1 MKGESAAGAVPL
13 TFGDYYAIRLGAG
26 AVHDSRMHCGL
37 AVRRPGPP
45 PDPESLRELVAER
58 VRVAA
63 PALTYRVAGR
73 GRHACWEPD
82 PGFDAAHHVEFH
94 RLPRVTYQA
103 VVDAMRLRP
112 LSWERPL
119 WSLMVLYG
127 EPGEGHVVCYRA
139 HHAFQDGMGVVAAAR
154 ALLSTGTLP
163 PPTEAGD
170 DGGGPVYRGSPGP
183 VRSALGDLC
192 RLAAAS
198 PPWFAMHLDH
208 GESAGGGLRL
218 EVANLDRA
226 AFDDVSRATG
236 ASIAQIGLAL
246 VTGAIR
252 AWNQPAWNQPAWDA
266 GPTPDGAGKPAA
278 GPRGESSAEQTAG
291 PPVGQTAGMPAGP
304 TAGPAAELAVR
315 LRAGSPGDWPA
326 GLRRGLPVGLPV
338 GLLGH
343 RAHTGLGN
351 HTGLL
356 PITLPCD
363 EPSPATRLERIAEQT
378 TIRRI
383 AHARRSARGLYG
395 LPAAVAV
402 PMLRLLSPLLGQ
414 SSPRRLGA
422 TALPVPR
429 ELAGQGEV
437 FAVPGLP
444 PALAGMVVIM
454 PAGANVAIS
463 AVFDPRVARTDEFP
477 GLLRRELTE
486 SLAPATR

>member
-13 TFGDYYAIRLGAG
+13 TFGDHYTIRLGAG
-26 AVHDSRMHCGL
+26 AAHDSRMHCGL

-63 PALTYRVAGR
+63 PALTYRSAGR
-73 GRHACWEPD
+73 GRRACWETD

-154 ALLSTGTLP
+154 TLLGTGTLP

-170 DGGGPVYRGSPGP
+170 DGGGPVYRGAPGL
-183 VRSALGDLC
+183 VRRALGDLR

-198 PPWFAMHLDH
+198 PPWFATRPDP
-208 GESAGGGLRL
+208 GESADDGLRL

-252 AWNQPAWNQPAWDA
+252 AWNQPAWDA
-266 GPTPDGAGKPAA
+266 GPAPDGAGKRTA
-278 GPRGESSAEQTAG
+278 GPRGESSAERTAG
-291 PPVGQTAGMPAGP
+291 PPAEQTTGMPAGS
-304 TAGPAAELAVR
+304 TAGPAAELPAGP
-315 LRAGSPGDWPA
+315 RAGSPGDWPA
-326 GLRRGLPVGLPV
+326 GSRRGLPVGLPV
-338 GLLGH
+338 GLVGH
-343 RAHTGLGN
+343 REHTGLGN

-383 AHARRSARGLYG
+383 GDARRSARSLYG

-444 PALAGMVVIM
+444 PALAGMVVIL